1 LGCVRGGGLWVL
13 TLKRVAC
20 GEPDDSHYYYYYY
33 YFLLLLLL
41 LELFCIFISVS
52 IIYFIERVKD
62 ISNLEEPKFR
72 SVNKKIKKK
81 DKKKKKNIEALLI
94 AEIEFLL

>member
-1 LGCVRGGGLWVL
+1 MGPH
-13 TLKRVAC
+13 LKEGSLRWARWF
-20 GEPDDSHYYYYYY
+20 S
-33 YFLLLLLL
+33 LLLLLL
-41 LELFCIFISVS
+41 LFFIIIIIIGIIVYIFISVS